1 MTQITSILGTDMVQ
15 LPLKAKNIASEPISS
30 SDYASKC
37 DDEDPI
43 GHLRA
48 EFLIPTKA
56 DLKSKRLADSCR
68 QICPLC
74 DCEGHSLI
82 VQTSLSAVRRRYR
95 RIIYLS
101 VW

>member
-1 MTQITSILGTDMVQ
+1 MTQITSITTDMAQ
-15 LPLKAKNIASEPISS
+15 LPLKAKDIASEPIST

-56 DLKSKRLADSCR
+56 DLKSKTLVNSCR

-82 VQTSLSAVRRRYR
+82 VRTLLSAA
-95 RIIYLS
+95 
-101 VW
+101 